1 MIGLVVAVLLVAA
14 VIKLVVA
21 ACGHHITWRLAILVA
36 FGVAFV
42 VAVVAISHL

>member
-1 MIGLVVAVLLVAA
+1 MIGLVVAVLLGAV

-21 ACGHHITWRLAILVA
+21 ACGHQITWRLAIL
-36 FGVAFV
+36 VAFV

>member
-1 MIGLVVAVLLVAA
+1 MIGILVAVVLIAA
-14 VIKLVVA
+14 LIKLVVA

-36 FGVAFV
+36 FL